1 MTPGKFYV
9 VRELSHTDRAHS
21 LKVMSRP
28 FDDVQSAESWMEF
41 CLTDEPAK
49 GREYMVVQVVVQREN
64 D

>member
-9 VRELSHTDRAHS
+9 VRELSFTDRTHS

-28 FDDVQSAESWMEF
+28 FDDKERAECWMDF
-41 CLTDEPAK
+41 CLVDEPAK
-49 GREYMVVQVVVQREN
+49 GREYMVVQVVAHKEN